1 MTQPTDIIICLGNGS
16 SSVNDELRIML
27 RSLEKYVTDFGRI
40 LVATHYAPKWLD
52 RSKVEIIDIDDTFLS
67 NKDANLHY
75 KTLETIRRC
84 GVRKFCWLSDDVV
97 FNSLTSLAEI
107 PILFCDRPLSF
118 YDGAGIWK
126 SRMRNTLNFVRDKLG
141 IDISHS
147 YEVHAPQVFDGELLL
162 EKMDGIEYAADE
174 GLTIFTT
181 WRAVCGEVGTECEQP
196 LSVFKETFN
205 DSPTARLAKFDRP
218 FIGYNDAAF
227 NTYAFRKALFAMF
240 PDKSSFERY
249 L

>member
-1 MTQPTDIIICLGNGS
+1 MTQPIDIIICLGNGS
-16 SSVNDELRIML
+16 QDGNDELRLML
-27 RSLEKYVTDFGRI
+27 RSLERYVEDAGRI
-40 LVATHYAPKWLD
+40 FLATHYCPAWID
-52 RSKVEIIDIDDTFLS
+52 RDKIIVVDIDDVYLA
-67 NKDANLHY
+67 NKDANLHA
-75 KTLETIRRC
+75 KTLEVIRKYNVGR
-84 GVRKFCWLSDDVV
+84 FCWLSDDVV

-126 SRMRNTLNFVRDKLG
+126 KRMRNTLTFVRDKLG

-162 EKMDGIEYAADE
+162 EKMDGIDYAAGE

-196 LSVFKETFN
+196 LSMFKETFN
-205 DSPTARLAKFDRP
+205 DSLTARLAKFDRP

-227 NTYAFRKALFAMF
+227 NTYAFRKALFSMF